1 MLQIQSLGWN
11 FSLFPVSVG
20 NFKQIKAV
28 PPPEPMAIGLPP
40 TQWHSSHPGLFLG
53 TLLEEEVG
61 EVGLGW
67 GGTRGYVCRVGWRG
81 VGWGG
86 VGWGSTGATGER
98 DALKRIFMLL
108 CSH

>member
-1 MLQIQSLGWN
+1 MCVLCKHTEGWIVLQIQSLGWN

-28 PPPEPMAIGLPP
+28 PPPEPKAIGLPP

-81 VGWGG
+81 VGVDRGDR
-86 VGWGSTGATGER
+86 GER
-98 DALKRIFMLL
+98 
-108 CSH
+108 CS